1 MRDML
6 GRLQTI
12 SKEQE
17 DYEPEFTGPEYDV
30 DKETLTQQAVIFDN
44 ATAMDDTLKE
54 SHSIRKEISLLS
66 LEVERLRIH
75 NERYGT
81 TVRRLTLLKR
91 DSESIA
97 HEIQHQA
104 QTVHARIQ
112 NLGKE
117 SNRLEE
123 KEGPNAVVSRIARTQ
138 YDTLI
143 CSFHAVMSN
152 YHKIEEQQR
161 STCRTRLQ
169 RQASIMGTDI
179 SEKKL
184 NDLVEKGGE
193 GWTELS
199 QTLCPDGNPSCRA
212 ALSNIKGRHKELM
225 ELEARLKDVHELFLQ
240 MATLSRLGRDRLTL
254 EPNHQ
259 NGTSVRSC
267 GNTTDLVKH
276 LWLNHNTEYETII
289 MRRTEEE
296 SSCQVLLLR
305 GSTRDIP

>member
-44 ATAMDDTLKE
+44 STAMDDILKE

-91 DSESIA
+91 NSESIT
-97 HEIQHQA
+97 HEIRHQA
-104 QTVHARIQ
+104 QSVHARIQ

-123 KEGPNAVVSRIARTQ
+123 KEGPNAAVCRIARTQ

-152 YHKIEEQQR
+152 YHKTEEQQR

-179 SEKKL
+179 SEKEL

-240 MATLSRLGRDRLTL
+240 MVTLVEEQGS
-254 EPNHQ
+254 
-259 NGTSVRSC
+259 
-267 GNTTDLVKH
+267 LVDNIQLNVCKTEDYIKDIKCN
-276 LWLNHNTEYETII
+276 LRRAVVYKKKNPCLQCCPWLPCWN
-289 MRRTEEE
+289 
-296 SSCQVLLLR
+296 
-305 GSTRDIP
+305 